1 MTAGRTAV
9 GARKAALA
17 KGRRKRVV
25 FIVGGLRVCGQRCA
39 GAGRPIAADEP
50 AGAGLTHWG
59 SVCGPGRCAVME
71 LRVEV
76 DGGGEPKALAEL
88 HVAAERPA
96 PHVTLAQNIPSP
108 PKNSFPTPQH
118 CLTLLHHNFL
128 GGSSYCILS
137 IVTCIIVLKPSM
149 ICSHKLSRRCSAGL
163 ASPLQGDA

>member
-39 GAGRPIAADEP
+39 RAGRPIAADELGM
-50 AGAGLTHWG
+50 AELTHWR

-76 DGGGEPKALAEL
+76 DGCGEPKALAEL
-88 HVAAERPA
+88 RCITERAATSRA
-96 PHVTLAQNIPSP
+96 LGDCQNSSSPHSAF
-108 PKNSFPTPQH
+108 KNNNVG
-118 CLTLLHHNFL
+118 C
-128 GGSSYCILS
+128 CD
-137 IVTCIIVLKPSM
+137 VLN
-149 ICSHKLSRRCSAGL
+149 
-163 ASPLQGDA
+163 

>member
-39 GAGRPIAADEP
+39 GAGRPIAAEEP

-59 SVCGPGRCAVME
+59 RVCGPGRCAVME

-96 PHVTLAQNIPSP
+96 KHVTLAQNIPSP
-108 PKNSFPTPQH
+108 SRRQLPHAPTLSNALASQ
-118 CLTLLHHNFL
+118 FF
-128 GGSSYCILS
+128 GGCFCCEMS
-137 IVTCIIVLKPSM
+137 ITTFTIVLMPSM
-149 ICSHKLSRRCSAGL
+149 ICSHKLC
-163 ASPLQGDA
+163 

>member
-39 GAGRPIAADEP
+39 RAGVPIAADERGR
-50 AGAGLTHWG
+50 AELTHWR

-76 DGGGEPKALAEL
+76 DGRGEPKALAEL
-88 HVAAERPA
+88 PCITERAATSCDFLANPQSPQLQIPTFSLNA
-96 PHVTLAQNIPSP
+96 NKNVVTV
-108 PKNSFPTPQH
+108 
-118 CLTLLHHNFL
+118 LTVEV
-128 GGSSYCILS
+128 LS
-137 IVTCIIVLKPSM
+137 Q
-149 ICSHKLSRRCSAGL
+149 AGL
-163 ASPLQGDA
+163 QFHVVIHARVFMALICCLRLSVTPHPT